1 MEEEKK
7 AGVRVMRKSPEEL
20 AAGANSGVR
29 SSLDTADETYYTTLS
44 DGREVVFREM
54 MASDLLY
61 MEKSLNGAGDM
72 ERSLKLAARLSTG
85 GGKIT
90 FDELQK
96 LKMKDL
102 KKVTELL
109 AKAGGTGDDED
120 GDEDPNF

>member
-7 AGVRVMRKSPEEL
+7 PGMRVMRKSPEEL
-20 AAGANSGVR
+20 AAGANRAPSA
-29 SSLDTADETYYTTLS
+29 LDGADEVFFSTLS
-44 DGREVVFREM
+44 NGREIVMREM
-54 MASDLLY
+54 MASDLLF
-61 MEKSLNGAGDM
+61 MEKTLAGAGDM

-90 FDELQK
+90 FEELQK

-109 AKAGGTGDDED
+109 AKAGGTDDED

>member
-29 SSLDTADETYYTTLS
+29 STLDTADETYYTTLS
-44 DGREVVFREM
+44 DGREVVLREM

-61 MEKSLNGAGDM
+61 LEKSLNGAGDM
-72 ERSLKLAARLSTG
+72 ERSLKLAARMSTG

-109 AKAGGTGDDED
+109 AKAGGTDDED

>member
-1 MEEEKK
+1 MEEKK
-7 AGVRVMRKSPEEL
+7 TGVRVMRKSPEEL
-20 AAGANSGVR
+20 AAGANSGAR
-29 SSLDTADETYYTTLS
+29 SSLDTADETYCATLS
-44 DGREVVFREM
+44 DGREVVLREM

-61 MEKSLNGAGDM
+61 LEKSLNSAGDM
-72 ERSLKLAARLSTG
+72 ERSLKLAARLSAG

-109 AKAGGTGDDED
+109 AKAGGTDDDED

>member
-7 AGVRVMRKSPEEL
+7 PGVRVMRKSPEEL
-20 AAGANSGVR
+20 AEGANRPPSA
-29 SSLDTADETYYTTLS
+29 LDGADEVFYATLS
-44 DGREVVFREM
+44 DGREIVMREM

-61 MEKSLNGAGDM
+61 MEKSLAGAGDM
-72 ERSLKLAARLSTG
+72 ERSLKLASRLSTG
-85 GGKIT
+85 GGKIS
-90 FDELQK
+90 FEELQK

-109 AKAGGTGDDED
+109 AKAGGTDDED

>member
-1 MEEEKK
+1 
-7 AGVRVMRKSPEEL
+7 MRKSPEEL
-20 AAGANSGVR
+20 AVGANSSTR
-29 SSLDTADETYYTTLS
+29 SALDTADETYYTTLA
-44 DGREVVFREM
+44 DGREVVLREM

-61 MEKSLNGAGDM
+61 LEKLNSAGDM

-109 AKAGGTGDDED
+109 AKAGGSDDDEE

>member
-1 MEEEKK
+1 MTEEKK
-7 AGVRVMRKSPEEL
+7 PGVRVMRKSPEEL
-20 AAGANSGVR
+20 AAGANRAPSAVD
-29 SSLDTADETYYTTLS
+29 SADEVFFATLS
-44 DGREVVFREM
+44 DGREVVMREM
-54 MASDLLY
+54 MASDLLF
-61 MEKSLNGAGDM
+61 MEKTLGGAGDM

-90 FDELQK
+90 FEELQK

-109 AKAGGTGDDED
+109 AKAGGTDDEN

>member
-7 AGVRVMRKSPEEL
+7 PGVRVMRKSPEEL
-20 AAGANSGVR
+20 AAGANRPPSA
-29 SSLDTADETYYTTLS
+29 LDSADEVFFATLS
-44 DGREVVFREM
+44 DGREVVMREM
-54 MASDLLY
+54 MASDLLF
-61 MEKSLNGAGDM
+61 MEKTLAGAGDM

-90 FDELQK
+90 FEELQK

-109 AKAGGTGDDED
+109 AKAGGTDDED